1 MKRQNVFKT
10 IKILASLIGVFILVF
25 VVYKTSYSL
34 LSNSL
39 RDSIGIDEKT
49 SKYISFNYSSN
60 DKYLIEIDNP
70 RVISDFNGKRMLGNN
85 YYDFEIM
92 VPNNIDEKIEYEI
105 ILTPMSFEIDS
116 RFIKIY
122 LTDQD
127 NKEVEGYDDV
137 VPVLSV
143 FPEVSEGK
151 IIYTGEIVDGKSDK
165 YRLRIWVNSDYSEEI
180 NNILAYQLQ
189 VKVK

>member
-10 IKILASLIGVFILVF
+10 IKILTSFIGVFILVF

-92 VPNNIDEKIEYEI
+92 VPSNIDEKIEYEI

-127 NKEVEGYDDV
+127 NKAVEGYDDV